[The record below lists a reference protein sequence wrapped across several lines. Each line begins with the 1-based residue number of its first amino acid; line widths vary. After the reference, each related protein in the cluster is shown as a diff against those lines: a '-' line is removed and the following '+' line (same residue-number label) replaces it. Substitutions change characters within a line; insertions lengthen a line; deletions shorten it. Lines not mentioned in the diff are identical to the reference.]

1 MKTGVITKDNLI
13 KEKKMEKVY
22 TIIQKQ
28 NANIINNIRLDKELI
43 E

>member
-1 MKTGVITKDNLI
+1 
-13 KEKKMEKVY
+13 MEKVY

-43 E
+43 EWY